1 MENSIL
7 SNHNFINF
15 IEKTVSYNTV
25 SHAYLIEISDYDKD
39 FPLIVLFVKLL
50 LCKNSINH
58 VSKLNCKK
66 CNICNLVEQN
76 YYIDDEL
83 IEIIRINQQYEKDE
97 NILQVIQIIL
107 SKYTITIS

>member
-1 MENSIL
+1 MKERMNELIDIISLLTLTPYIYLSLYKIGLKYYFSSIR
-7 SNHNFINF
+7 
-15 IEKTVSYNTV
+15 
-25 SHAYLIEISDYDKD
+25 A
-39 FPLIVLFVKLL
+39 LFYT
-50 LCKNSINH
+50 
-58 VSKLNCKK
+58 
-66 CNICNLVEQN
+66 NICNLVEQN